1 MHRFSYQGRQDFHNE
16 EGYFYPL
23 SPFLANITLNND
35 SFTIDYQNMRNLL
48 LEKIPFWR
56 RGSNLEQLTIAS
68 SEYTIYET
76 MVQMAMCTGMLV
88 EHEENVEQCNGKN
101 DCPSI
106 FPSNEQLNRSP
117 KSVEEFKDVLGRWTI
132 P

>member
-1 MHRFSYQGRQDFHNE
+1 
-16 EGYFYPL
+16 
-23 SPFLANITLNND
+23 
-35 SFTIDYQNMRNLL
+35 MRNIL

-56 RGSNLEQLTIAS
+56 RGSNIEQLTIAS

-106 FPSNEQLNRSP
+106 FPTNEQLNRSP
-117 KSVEEFKDVLGRWTI
+117 KSVDEFKYVLGRWTI

>member
-1 MHRFSYQGRQDFHNE
+1 
-16 EGYFYPL
+16 
-23 SPFLANITLNND
+23 
-35 SFTIDYQNMRNLL
+35 MRNLL

-76 MVQMAMCTGMLV
+76 IVQMAMCTGMLV
-88 EHEENVEQCNGKN
+88 EHEENVELCENKD

-106 FPSNEQLNRSP
+106 FPTNEQINKNP
-117 KSVEEFKDVLGRWTI
+117 KSTEEFKDMLGRWTI